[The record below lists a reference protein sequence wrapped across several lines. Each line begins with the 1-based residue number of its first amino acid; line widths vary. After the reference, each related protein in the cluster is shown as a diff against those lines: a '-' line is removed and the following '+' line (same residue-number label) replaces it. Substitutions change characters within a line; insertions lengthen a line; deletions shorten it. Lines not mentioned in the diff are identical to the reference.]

1 MPPIPAV
8 QKSAGTYDGRYGSLI
23 DLSQAVPGYPAHT
36 LLLDQLEATASQPEL
51 LGYGSIEGEPS
62 LRAAYA
68 QDLKQVY
75 RAAFDSTE
83 VHITAGCNQAFVAT
97 ALTLAGPGETLL
109 LVTPFYFNH
118 DSSLSMLGIRTKE
131 VAARAED
138 GFLPDPDTVR
148 AAVTPDVKAIV
159 CITPNNPTG
168 AVYPPELLEALF
180 DICVEQNIWL
190 ITDETYRDFLPDG
203 GSCPHGLFQRENWR
217 GHLVGLYSFSKS
229 FCIPGHRLGA
239 ITAGAEMVQQI
250 AKVMDNLQICAPR
263 PPQTA
268 VAAAMP
274 QLGDWR
280 EANRQE
286 ISRRRE
292 TLEKVIAGLP
302 DWKIASVGAY
312 FSYIQH
318 PFENASSIEVA
329 ERLAAEHGVLSLPGA
344 FFGKGQ
350 DAFLRVAFANAR
362 CPELEELAVRLARVA
377 FN

>member
-8 QKSAGTYDGRYGSLI
+8 QKSAANYDGRYGPLI
-23 DLSQAVPGYPAHT
+23 DLSQAVPGYPAHP
-36 LLLDQLEATASQPEL
+36 LLLDQLESAARQPEL
-51 LGYGSIEGEPS
+51 LGYGSIEGEQS

-68 QDLKQVY
+68 QDLKQVF
-75 RAAFDSTE
+75 RTDFDSTE

-109 LVTPFYFNH
+109 LITPFYFNH
-118 DSSLSMLGIRTKE
+118 DSSLSMLGIKTKA
-131 VAARAED
+131 VAAQATD
-138 GFLPDPDTVR
+138 GFLPDPEAVR
-148 AAVTPDVKAIV
+148 DAITPDVKAIV

-168 AVYPPELLEALF
+168 AVYPPELMEALF
-180 DICVEQNIWL
+180 DISVDRNIWL
-190 ITDETYRDFLPDG
+190 IVDETYRDFLPEG
-203 GSCPHGLFQRENWR
+203 GTPPHGLFQRKNWR
-217 GHLVGLYSFSKS
+217 EHLVGLYSFSKS

-239 ITAGAEMVQQI
+239 ITAGAEMVQQV

-274 QLGDWR
+274 LLGDWR
-280 EANRQE
+280 EENRQE

-302 DWKIASVGAY
+302 GWEVASVGAY

-318 PFENASSIEVA
+318 PFENANSIEVA
-329 ERLAAEHGVLSLPGA
+329 ERLAAERGVLSLPGT
-344 FFGKGQ
+344 FFGEGQ
-350 DAFLRVAFANAR
+350 DAFLRVAFANAG
-362 CPELEELAVRLARVA
+362 CLELEELAQRLA
-377 FN
+377 